1 MKNVTMIVPCFNEA
15 DVLPMFYKEVKH
27 VFSECAGYNFTLL
40 FVNDGSKDKTL
51 EILKFLAERD
61 RSVKYISFSRNFGKE
76 AAMLAGMRNADG
88 DYIGV
93 MDADLQHSP
102 ELIPKMLEAV
112 DKEGYDVAASLRT
125 DRTGEAKFKSSL
137 SAAFYKVINRIS
149 DVKINDNALDYRI
162 MKRKVVEAIIA
173 MPEKIRFLKGIYSW
187 VGFNVKWFPHEN
199 RVRAAGETKWS
210 IRKLAKYA
218 IDGILGYTSSPLRIP
233 LWLGFVMGFASV
245 ILFLYG
251 FIRICVSSLWEGAIY
266 VMILSAILFVG
277 SLILCSIGIVGE
289 YISRIYTETKARPNY
304 IISETNVGLNMF
316 STGDE
321 DTADGVE

>member
-15 DVLPMFYKEVKH
+15 EVLPMFYKEIKRVIAD
-27 VFSECAGYNFTLL
+27 CPDYNFTLL
-40 FVNDGSKDKTL
+40 FVNDGSKDKTQD
-51 EILKFLAERD
+51 ILKYLAERD

-76 AAMLAGMRNADG
+76 AAMLAGMRNADA
-88 DYIGV
+88 DYIGI

-102 ELIPKMLEAV
+102 DLIPKMLEAV
-112 DKEGYDVAASLRT
+112 DKEGYDVAGSTRS
-125 DRTGEAKFKSSL
+125 DRVGEAKFKSAL

-149 DVKINDNALDYRI
+149 DVQINDNALDYRI
-162 MKRKVVEAIIA
+162 MKRKVVDAIIA

-233 LWLGFVMGFASV
+233 LWLGIVSGFASV
-245 ILFLYG
+245 LLFLYG
-251 FIRICVSSLWEGAIY
+251 FIRMCVSSLWPTATY
-266 VMILSAILFVG
+266 VMLLSAVLFTG
-277 SLILCSIGIVGE
+277 AMILCSIGIVGE
-289 YISRIYTETKARPNY
+289 YVARIYTESKSRPNY
-304 IISETNVGLNMF
+304 IITETNIGMNMF
-316 STGDE
+316 ASADE
-321 DTADGVE
+321 TMTDAVE